1 MVGPSVEG
9 VFTICSNC
17 SALLNEMAAMP
28 IYGNT
33 FETLIC
39 QNQKKKKKKKK
50 KKNYK
55 THTHTQKALRLNL
68 IYSIGDSRSII

>member
-39 QNQKKKKKKKK
+39 QNQKKKKKKKTT
-50 KKNYK
+50 KN
-55 THTHTQKALRLNL
+55 THTQKALRLNL
-68 IYSIGDSRSII
+68 IYNIGDSRSII